1 MTRHNNRYQIQADKW
16 GISTKDQYWAPKQD
30 PGPYPEDRSVPL
42 LVVVRDILEYAESA
56 REAKMLLGERKVK
69 VDGRVTTNEKRP
81 LGLMNVVSIPSLK
94 ENYRVLYDQKGQI
107 RLSSIEESQ
116 SEWKLCKIVDKVSLK
131 GGKTQYNLHDGRN
144 IVLDDANKFRTK
156 NVLKI
161 QMPSQKVLDMIQ
173 FRKGNMAL
181 ITGGKHIGEIGNI
194 EKYEIMKGPQDNLVH
209 FDSGISTIEDY
220 VFPIGEDTPEIKIP
234 EVGIV

>member
-1 MTRHNNRYQIQADKW
+1 MTRHNNRYQIPSEKW
-16 GISTKDQYWAPKQD
+16 GIPTKDHYWAPKSN

-56 REAKMLLGERKVK
+56 REAKILLGERKVK
-69 VDGRVTTNEKRP
+69 VDGTVATDGKQP

-94 ENYRVLYDQKGQI
+94 EHYRVLFDQKGQI
-107 RLSSIEESQ
+107 RLGPIEEDQ
-116 SEWKLCKIVDKVSLK
+116 SGWKLCKIVDKVSLK

-161 QMPSQKVLDMIQ
+161 QLPSQKVLDVIQ
-173 FRKGNMAL
+173 FRKGYMAL
-181 ITGGKHIGEIGNI
+181 ITGGKHIGEIGKI

-209 FDSGISTIEDY
+209 FDSGVSTVEDY